1 MDEKS
6 GGFDSCSSMLAK
18 LMSINPRIFS
28 LKNVHNNTHYAY
40 YLVGGTV
47 PWLWES
53 SKVSVSNFKF
63 SLNHLTVWFAKLCSL
78 RKPQFPQQ
86 FPAPGG
92 HLHSLAVAPCFIF
105 KASGITSLNL
115 SVLLPSSYCL
125 LCLGPFCLFLLL
137 GTLWWYLAYSN
148 NSL

>member
-6 GGFDSCSSMLAK
+6 GGFDSCPSMLAK

-40 YLVGGTV
+40 YLVGGIV

-78 RKPQFPQQ
+78 RKPQFPQVSSSRRP
-86 FPAPGG
+86 PAFLGCSSLL
-92 HLHSLAVAPCFIF
+92 HLQSQWHNIF
-105 KASGITSLNL
+105 KPLCSSSII
-115 SVLLPSSYCL
+115 VLPSVSWTFLSLSLIRNLVMIFGL
-125 LCLGPFCLFLLL
+125 LK
-137 GTLWWYLAYSN
+137 
-148 NSL
+148 